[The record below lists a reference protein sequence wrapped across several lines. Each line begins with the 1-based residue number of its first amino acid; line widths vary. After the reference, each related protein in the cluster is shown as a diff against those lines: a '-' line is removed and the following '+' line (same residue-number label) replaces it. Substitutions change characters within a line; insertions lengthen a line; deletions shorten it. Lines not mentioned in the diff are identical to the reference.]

1 MLQVNLQQDSSPS
14 LKPGLKPGL
23 QPKAQSS
30 FSIHGIGVSGGI
42 AIGKAH
48 LVSNAMLEVV
58 HYQLPHKLVEDE
70 IKRFDNAI
78 HTVKKELEA
87 IRSSLSKNAPAELSA
102 FIGTHLMMLAD
113 KSLSELPKDIIRK
126 EHCNAEWAIK
136 QQMDDIVA
144 QFEAIEDAYLRERQH
159 DVVQVV
165 ERVIKVLLG
174 HPAPENSKLG
184 KAAAKQKQNTVIQ
197 ENKIILVAHDISPAD
212 AIQFK
217 QHNFAAFITDVGGV
231 TSHTAI
237 LARSLNIPSIVAL
250 QRARDLIDDGEL
262 IIVDGSLGV
271 VIVNPSAEILAE
283 YKLRQEQFELEQ
295 QKLKRIKTTKA
306 VTMCGMAIELQANIE
321 VPEDVAAVKASG
333 ATGIGLYRTEF
344 LFMNKREMPDEEE
357 QFQAYKQ
364 VAQAM
369 HGLPVTIRT
378 LDLGADKQ
386 MNPDTVSD
394 CANPALGLRAVRL
407 CLSEPAIFHTQLRA
421 LLRASHYGNIKIL
434 IPMLSTLGEL
444 RQTKL
449 FLERAKLSLRKQNI
463 PFNENITLGGMIE
476 VPAAAIN
483 AEAFAKEL
491 DFLSIGTNDL
501 IQYTLAIDRTDDAV
515 AHLYNPL
522 HPSVLKLISITI
534 KAGLKLGKP
543 VAVCGEMA
551 GDAKLTKLLIGMG
564 LRQLSMHPSNVLSV
578 KQQILHS
585 QMAVLNSNARTIL
598 RHTDLEKIEPLIAKF
613 NLNTL

>member
-1 MLQVNLQQDSSPS
+1 M
-14 LKPGLKPGL
+14 
-23 QPKAQSS
+23 
-30 FSIHGIGVSGGI
+30 HGIGVSSGI
-42 AIGKAH
+42 AIGRAH
-48 LVSNAMLEVV
+48 LVSNALLEVV
-58 HYQLPHKLVEDE
+58 HYQLPQNLIDDE

-78 HTVKKELEA
+78 NTVKKDLER
-87 IRSSLSKNAPAELSA
+87 IRNSLSKNAPAELSA

-113 KSLSELPKDIIRK
+113 KSLSEVPKDIIRK
-126 EHCNAEWAIK
+126 EQCNAEWAIK

-174 HPAPENSKLG
+174 HPAPGQTKI
-184 KAAAKQKQNTVIQ
+184 KQN
-197 ENKIILVAHDISPAD
+197 ENAIILVAHDLSPAD

-295 QKLKRIKTTKA
+295 QKLKRIKSTKA
-306 VTMCGMAIELQANIE
+306 ITMCGTAIELQANIE

-344 LFMNKREMPDEEE
+344 LFMNKREMPNEEE

-364 VAQAM
+364 VAEAM
-369 HGLPVTIRT
+369 HGMPVTIRT

-386 MNPDTVSD
+386 MNPDSVSD

-421 LLRASHYGNIKIL
+421 LLRASHFGNIKIL

-449 FLERAKLSLRKQNI
+449 LLERAKLSLRKQNI
-463 PFNENITLGGMIE
+463 PFNENIQLGGMIE

-534 KAGLKLGKP
+534 KAGAKLGKS

-578 KQQILHS
+578 KQQILRS
-585 QMAVLNSNARTIL
+585 QMTKLNSNARKVL
-598 RHTDLEKIEPLIAKF
+598 SYSDLEKIEPLVAKF
-613 NLNTL
+613 NLY

>member
-1 MLQVNLQQDSSPS
+1 MSIVSS
-14 LKPGLKPGL
+14 
-23 QPKAQSS
+23 SS
-30 FSIHGIGVSGGI
+30 FSIHGIGVSSGI
-42 AIGKAH
+42 AIGQAH
-48 LVSNAMLEVV
+48 LVSNALLEVV
-58 HYQLPHKLVEDE
+58 HYVLPENLVDE
-70 IKRFDNAI
+70 EIARFTSAVR
-78 HTVKKELEA
+78 TVKNDLEV
-87 IRSSLSKNAPAELSA
+87 IRSSLSKNAPAELAA
-102 FIGTHLMMLAD
+102 FISTHLSMLAD
-113 KSLSELPKDIIRK
+113 KSLSEVPKEIIRK

-136 QQMDDIVA
+136 QQMDDIVE
-144 QFEAIEDAYLRERQH
+144 QFEAIEDEYLRERKH

-174 HPAPENSKLG
+174 HPSQAPNQ
-184 KAAAKQKQNTVIQ
+184 AKEKQ
-197 ENKIILVAHDISPAD
+197 ESAIILVAHDISPAD

-250 QRARDLIDDGEL
+250 QRARALINDGEM

-271 VIVNPSAEILAE
+271 VIVNPSKEVLAE
-283 YKLRQEQFELEQ
+283 YALRQDQFELEQ
-295 QKLKRIKTTKA
+295 QKLKRIKSTKA
-306 VTMCGMAIELQANIE
+306 VTMDGTVIELQANIE

-357 QFQAYKQ
+357 QFQAYKK
-364 VAQAM
+364 VAEAM
-369 HGLPVTIRT
+369 KGLPVTIRT

-386 MNPDTVSD
+386 MNPDTVSN

-407 CLSEPAIFHTQLRA
+407 CLSEPQIFHTQLRA
-421 LLRASHYGNIKIL
+421 LLRASHYGDVKIL

-463 PFNENITLGGMIE
+463 PFNENIALGGMIE

-491 DFLSIGTNDL
+491 DFMSIGTNDL
-501 IQYTLAIDRTDDAV
+501 IQYTLAIDRTDDEV

-522 HPSVLKLISITI
+522 HPAVLKLISMTI
-534 KAGLKLGKP
+534 IAGAKLGKS

-564 LRQLSMHPSNVLSV
+564 LRQFSMHPSNVLSV
-578 KQQILHS
+578 KQQVLHS
-585 QMAVLNSNARTIL
+585 QIAMLKSNAHKVL
-598 RHTDLEKIEPLIAKF
+598 SQSDLEKIEPLVAKF
-613 NLNTL
+613 NLN

>member
-1 MLQVNLQQDSSPS
+1 MSIVSS
-14 LKPGLKPGL
+14 
-23 QPKAQSS
+23 SS
-30 FSIHGIGVSGGI
+30 FSIHGIGVSSGI
-42 AIGKAH
+42 AIGQAH
-48 LVSNAMLEVV
+48 LVSNALLEVV
-58 HYQLPHKLVEDE
+58 HYVLPENLVDE
-70 IKRFDNAI
+70 EIARFTSAVR
-78 HTVKKELEA
+78 TVKNDLEV
-87 IRSSLSKNAPAELSA
+87 IRSSLSKNAPAELAA
-102 FIGTHLMMLAD
+102 FISTHLSMLAD
-113 KSLSELPKDIIRK
+113 KSLSEVPKEIIRK

-136 QQMDDIVA
+136 QQMDDIVE
-144 QFEAIEDAYLRERQH
+144 QFEAIEDEYLRERKH

-174 HPAPENSKLG
+174 HPSQAPNQ
-184 KAAAKQKQNTVIQ
+184 AKEKQ
-197 ENKIILVAHDISPAD
+197 ESAIILVAHDISPAD

-250 QRARDLIDDGEL
+250 QRARDLINDGEM

-271 VIVNPSAEILAE
+271 VIVNPSKEVLAE
-283 YKLRQEQFELEQ
+283 YALRQDQFELEQ
-295 QKLKRIKTTKA
+295 QKLKRIKSTKA
-306 VTMCGMAIELQANIE
+306 VTMDGTVIELQANIE

-357 QFQAYKQ
+357 QFQAYKK
-364 VAQAM
+364 VAEAM
-369 HGLPVTIRT
+369 KGMPVTIRT

-386 MNPDTVSD
+386 MNPDTVSK

-407 CLSEPAIFHTQLRA
+407 CLSEPQIFHTQLRA
-421 LLRASHYGNIKIL
+421 LLRASHYGDIKIL

-463 PFNENITLGGMIE
+463 PFNENIALGGMIE

-491 DFLSIGTNDL
+491 DFMSIGTNDL
-501 IQYTLAIDRTDDAV
+501 IQYTLAIDRTDDEV

-522 HPSVLKLISITI
+522 HPSVLKLISMTI
-534 KAGLKLGKP
+534 KAGAKLGKS

-564 LRQLSMHPSNVLSV
+564 LRQFSMHPSNVLSV
-578 KQQILHS
+578 KQQVLHS
-585 QMAVLNSNARTIL
+585 QIAMLKSNAHKVLNQS
-598 RHTDLEKIEPLIAKF
+598 DLEKIEPLVAKF
-613 NLNTL
+613 NLH

>member
-1 MLQVNLQQDSSPS
+1 LPDSQSNS
-14 LKPGLKPGL
+14 
-23 QPKAQSS
+23 QSS
-30 FSIHGIGVSGGI
+30 FSIHGIGVSSGI
-42 AIGKAH
+42 AIGQAH
-48 LVSNAMLEVV
+48 LVSNALLEVV
-58 HYQLPHKLVEDE
+58 HYQLPQQLIEDE
-70 IKRFDNAI
+70 ITRFSDAI
-78 HTVKKELEA
+78 LTVKKDLET
-87 IRSSLSKNAPAELSA
+87 IRSSLSKNAPAELAA
-102 FIGTHLMMLAD
+102 FISTHLSMLAD
-113 KSLSELPKDIIRK
+113 KSLSEVPKEIIRK

-136 QQMDDIVA
+136 QQMDDIVE
-144 QFEAIEDAYLRERQH
+144 QFEAIEDEYLRERKH

-174 HPAPENSKLG
+174 HPRQAPNLTKE
-184 KAAAKQKQNTVIQ
+184 KQQQ
-197 ENKIILVAHDISPAD
+197 ENAIILVAHDISPAD

-217 QHNFAAFITDVGGV
+217 QHHFAAFITDVGGV

-250 QRARDLIDDGEL
+250 QRARDLINDGEL

-271 VIVNPSAEILAE
+271 VIVNPSKEILAE
-283 YKLRQEQFELEQ
+283 YKLRQDQWKLEQ
-295 QKLKRIKTTKA
+295 QKLKRIKSTKA
-306 VTMCGMAIELQANIE
+306 VTMDGTAIELYANIE
-321 VPEDVAAVKASG
+321 VPEDVDAVKASG

-364 VAQAM
+364 VAEAM

-386 MNPDTVSD
+386 MNPDTVSE

-407 CLSEPAIFHTQLRA
+407 CLSEPQIFHTQLRA

-434 IPMLSTLGEL
+434 IPMLSTLAEL

-449 FLERAKLSLRKQNI
+449 LLDRAKLSLRKQNI

-534 KAGLKLGKP
+534 KAGAKLGKS

-551 GDAKLTKLLIGMG
+551 GDAKLTKLLVGMG
-564 LRQLSMHPSNVLSV
+564 LRQLSMHPSNLLSV

-585 QMAVLNSNARTIL
+585 QTSKLTSNARKVL
-598 RHTDLEKIEPLIAKF
+598 NHTDLEKIEPLVAKF
-613 NLNTL
+613 NLQ